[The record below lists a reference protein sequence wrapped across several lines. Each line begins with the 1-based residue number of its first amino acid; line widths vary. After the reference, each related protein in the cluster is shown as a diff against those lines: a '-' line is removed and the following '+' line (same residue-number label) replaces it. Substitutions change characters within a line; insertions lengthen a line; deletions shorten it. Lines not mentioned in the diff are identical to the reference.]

1 MEVLKVV
8 LVDDEPLALELLSSM
23 IEPDP
28 QVRIVKRCRNG
39 REALAA
45 LLEVEVDLV
54 FLDIQMP
61 GVNGFD
67 VIKQIQSDVMPM
79 IIFATAHDEYALD
92 AFDLHAVDYL
102 LKPFDPARARLALAR
117 AKERFGLSRANGRV
131 GGLGDKGAIVNA
143 IGRLSS
149 SGLGADVEQDAAHIA
164 AMGRLPIKDGQE
176 THLVELDDIAWVDAA
191 GDYMCVHTNLKTH
204 ILRST
209 MKALK
214 EKLPAHF
221 ARVHRSTIVNL
232 TKVNSATALPK
243 GEYSLH
249 IDGGTAIKVSR
260 NYRDAVQGI
269 LK

>member
-1 MEVLKVV
+1 MAVLKVI

-23 IEPDP
+23 IEADS

-61 GVNGFD
+61 GINGFD
-67 VIKQIQSDVMPM
+67 VIKNIQSDVMPM

-102 LKPFDPARARLALAR
+102 LKPFDPERTRLALAR
-117 AKERFGLSRANGRV
+117 AKERFGLSRANGRA

-149 SGLGADVEQDAAHIA
+149 PGQDADVEADAA
-164 AMGRLPIKDGQE
+164 PI
-176 THLVELDDIAWVDAA
+176 T
-191 GDYMCVHTNLKTH
+191 
-204 ILRST
+204 
-209 MKALK
+209 
-214 EKLPAHF
+214 
-221 ARVHRSTIVNL
+221 AR
-232 TKVNSATALPK
+232 
-243 GEYSLH
+243 
-249 IDGGTAIKVSR
+249 GG
-260 NYRDAVQGI
+260 
-269 LK
+269 